1 MSIYAQGGAKLR
13 ADLSSAVVQTTDWEK
28 SLIGLRVAPAV
39 NVDAKD
45 GQYPVF
51 DKDASN
57 LLKRKRNI
65 ARANSSNYARG
76 SLAWASDTYSTQ
88 EYGFELPIDLNTVK
102 DMSRFYDIE
111 ALTAM
116 LAKRVPLLEHE
127 IRVAAMTFSE
137 TNYGAA
143 TNSGTAYTLANIA
156 SFDLGLDVD
165 GAKGRLLAAGE
176 TDSDLSVVM
185 SRDVFFRAR
194 ASTKLQNRLRG
205 IGVASDTILNVD
217 EQAVAEALGVKEVLI
232 GKNSYDASLE
242 GVSYSGS
249 AIWNNTYVWVGKLGT
264 GGSPESMLAGG
275 AQYTLNWAQ
284 YGSPIN
290 VFTYDEPQTNSEVV
304 RASHHVTEK
313 VVNAAQGTLIATQYS

>member
-1 MSIYAQGGAKLR
+1 MDKEFDALGDCDER
-13 ADLSSAVVQTTDWEK
+13 ALELGDDLDCYEWFTDIGDKEELYVWLADHLPRMVRAVK
-28 SLIGLRVAPAV
+28 SFCPRCEVGMTR
-39 NVDAKD
+39 
-45 GQYPVF
+45 
-51 DKDASN
+51 
-57 LLKRKRNI
+57 
-65 ARANSSNYARG
+65 
-76 SLAWASDTYSTQ
+76 LA
-88 EYGFELPIDLNTVK
+88 L
-102 DMSRFYDIE
+102 DIE
-111 ALTAM
+111 TLTAM

-127 IRVAAMTFSE
+127 IRVAALTFNE

-165 GAKGRLLAAGE
+165 LAKGRLLAAGE

-185 SRDVFFRAR
+185 SRDMFFRAR
-194 ASTKLQNRLRG
+194 ASGKLQNRLRG

-242 GVSYSGS
+242 GVSYSGT

-264 GGSPESMLAGG
+264 GGSPESMLSGG

-313 VVNAAQGTLIATQYS
+313 VVNSAQGTLIATQYS